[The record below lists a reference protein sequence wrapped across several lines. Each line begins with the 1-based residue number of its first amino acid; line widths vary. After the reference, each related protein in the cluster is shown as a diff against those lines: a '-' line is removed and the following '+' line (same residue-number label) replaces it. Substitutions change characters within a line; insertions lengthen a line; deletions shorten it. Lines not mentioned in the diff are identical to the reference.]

1 MKPPRVGDAV
11 VRVPDGRGCGATAWL
26 EGSIGTVI
34 GVRGASMDVR
44 PDEPDWHQPTHVSV
58 FTRDGWRHA
67 TEEELAKR
75 NAIADA
81 SEALRAATE
90 AVAKARDAV
99 VEAARAAAGRW
110 GATPWV
116 PYDEGDSGDITDAV
130 RRLEEA
136 ERAEAEARARL
147 EALR

>member
-1 MKPPRVGDAV
+1 MKRGDECW
-11 VRVPDGRGCGATAWL
+11 VPWFDAW
-26 EGSIGTVI
+26 
-34 GVRGASMDVR
+34 R
-44 PDEPDWHQPTHVSV
+44 PDRGWYSRKWTWLLTSNDRAEL
-58 FTRDGWRHA
+58 RDGDTDAYCEPEDLCR
-67 TEEELAKR
+67 TREEC
-75 NAIADA
+75 
-81 SEALRAATE
+81 EALIVLRAATE

-136 ERAEAEARARL
+136 ERAEAEARAKL